1 MESFIFLFL
10 LMGVMYAVMIRPQ
23 QKRMRA
29 HAALLSSLEVGM
41 VVVTSSG
48 IYGAVAEVEDSVVWL
63 EVAPDVE
70 LKVTKASIGEV
81 VSNDDDQTVGDD
93 ETETVTGSGED

>member
-1 MESFIFLFL
+1 MGSFIFLFL

>member
-1 MESFIFLFL
+1 MGSVIFLFL
-10 LMGVMYAVMIRPQ
+10 LMAVMYAVMIRPQ

-63 EVAPDVE
+63 EVAPEVE
-70 LKVTKASIGEV
+70 LKVTKASITEILKEE
-81 VSNDDDQTVGDD
+81 DDAA
-93 ETETVTGSGED
+93 EASAAASED